1 MPHFLPD
8 AESITDYCGAYEA
21 RGCQFK
27 IVQLDAVGRYGLRMD
42 FGPGSNVSP
51 IFPLPAD
58 EMRTL
63 EAAQQWM
70 EHLRDYQ
77 LQQFSFLLK
86 SNA

>member
-27 IVQLDAVGRYGLRMD
+27 IVQLDGMGGYGLCMS
-42 FGPGSNVSP
+42 FGPGSTVSP

-58 EMRTL
+58 EMQTA
-63 EAAQQWM
+63 EAAKNWM
-70 EHLRDYQ
+70 AYLRDEHLS
-77 LQQFSFLLK
+77 QFSYLLK
-86 SNA
+86 ER

>member
-21 RGCQFK
+21 CGCQFK
-27 IVQLDAVGRYGLRMD
+27 VVRVGSVGGYGLRMD
-42 FGPGSNVSP
+42 FGPGSTVLP

-58 EMRTL
+58 EMQTP

-70 EHLRDYQ
+70 EHLRDKH
-77 LQQFSFLLK
+77 LSQFNYMLRGR
-86 SNA
+86 

>member
-27 IVQLDAVGRYGLRMD
+27 IVQLDPMGGDGLRMN
-42 FGPGSNVSP
+42 FGPGSTVSP

-58 EMRTL
+58 EMQTA
-63 EAAQQWM
+63 EAAKSWM
-70 EHLRDYQ
+70 EHLRDKH
-77 LQQFSFLLK
+77 LSQFDFMLRGR
-86 SNA
+86 